1 MAKKQFKTESKK
13 LLDMMINSIYT
24 HKEIFLRELISNGSD
39 AIDKLYFR
47 SLTDSSITLK
57 RGDYEIRLIPNKEAR
72 TLVIKD
78 NGIGMTEKE
87 LENNLGTIARSG
99 SLDFKK
105 NADHQDAPT
114 TEEAEASSA
123 EAAEAED
130 DGADKASPEKP
141 IDIIGQFGVGFYS
154 AFMVSSEIKVES
166 KAYGSDEAWCW
177 VSRGVDGYT
186 IDPCE
191 KAENGTTITLTLKP
205 DTDDE
210 KYSDFLEE
218 WKIRELVR
226 KYSDYIRYP
235 IRMQVTRSRKKEG
248 SPDDKPEYEEYKE
261 DTTLN
266 SMVPLW
272 KKPTSAVSEEEYN
285 NFYSEK
291 FFDYEAPLK
300 VIRQHS
306 EGTSDF
312 VSLLFIPSHAPYN
325 YYTREYEKGLQLY
338 SSGVLIMDKCKDLL
352 PDYYSFVHGLVDS
365 SDLSLNISR
374 EMLQHDRQLKIIARA
389 VEKKISQELKKML
402 ENEREKYETFFKA
415 FGTQLKYGIYQDYG
429 MHKDPLQD
437 LLLFASS
444 YKAEAPAADEA
455 AKDQPDAAE
464 EKKAFVPTSV
474 TLKEYVSRMKE
485 GQDKIY
491 YAPGVTK
498 EQIALLPQVEA
509 VVAKGYEVLYLTE
522 EIDEFALQVMN
533 TYMEKSFSNVC
544 KDDVDL
550 STEEEKET
558 LKEEND
564 LSKDMF
570 EFMKNT
576 IGAPVTAVRFTNM
589 LQNHAAALSSE
600 GELSVNMEKALSR
613 MPGAEENEMFKA
625 QLVLEINMNHPIAQR
640 LKELFVVDQD
650 KLAKYSKILYAQ
662 ARLVSGLELTNA
674 SEISDLVV
682 GLMTE

>member
-24 HKEIFLRELISNGSD
+24 HKEIFLRELISNASD
-39 AIDKLYFR
+39 AIDKLYFQ
-47 SLTDSSITLK
+47 SLTDSSVTLK
-57 RGDYEIRLIPNKEAR
+57 RGDYEIRLIPDKAAR

-78 NGIGMTEKE
+78 NGIGMSEKE

-105 NADHQDAPT
+105 ANPGETAETAEA
-114 TEEAEASSA
+114 EEA
-123 EAAEAED
+123 AAEAED
-130 DGADKASPEKP
+130 DGADKASPDKP

-191 KAENGTTITLTLKP
+191 KAESGTTITLTMKP

-235 IRMQVTRSRKKEG
+235 IRMEVTRSRKKEG
-248 SPDDKPEYEEYKE
+248 SPEDKPEYEDYKE

-272 KKPTSAVSEEEYN
+272 KKPTSAVTEEEYN
-285 NFYSEK
+285 NFYNEK

-389 VEKKISQELKKML
+389 VEKKIAQELKKML

-437 LLLFASS
+437 MLLFASS
-444 YKAEAPAADEA
+444 YKQEAPEEKKEDEGS
-455 AKDQPDAAE
+455 E

-491 YAPGVTK
+491 YAPGETK

-533 TYMEKSFSNVC
+533 TYQEKSFSNVC

-576 IGAPVTAVRFTNM
+576 IGSPVTAVRFTNM
-589 LQNHAAALSSE
+589 LQSHAAALSSE

-625 QLVLEINMNHPIAQR
+625 QLVLEINMNHPIAQK